1 MLADNEEKLEAEV
14 KGPISLRSVML
25 PVAISAVAITSQSS
39 MLGAQ
44 KVAVAWEGVVSY
56 LQGARQIEPM

>member
-44 KVAVAWEGVVSY
+44 KVAVA
-56 LQGARQIEPM
+56 